1 MKLKIKIK
9 RALSE
14 RYELSPTTDLPIE
27 KLFSATGMELQDL
40 LVGKEQIETIFNK
53 DLVFYDLETTG
64 LRRSSK
70 GTPDD
75 GEDFDPSDTIHQ
87 IACLRYASNGNMDD
101 LEPENPTDAY
111 IAKCEIS
118 REQLAKTD
126 AIKRKRAFILLQ
138 TPADNYTNFKEY
150 IKNKMFDYPT
160 NTQEHVAGI
169 QALFYHVFINNTI
182 ANMKSGR
189 LKVGGRNEAMIG
201 YILDYIYN
209 ATNSYD
215 DVKTIEEF
223 LAEKNPSMEKLQEF
237 FESVFDDSGSQSD
250 LARFFL
256 EKGKPEPDR
265 FVKRYSNTTGITI
278 EENKVFTHY
287 DEFPLRKYKRKE
299 YYHGM
304 KVVSESDALQGMMNY
319 FDKLG
324 QGANNDPPT
333 DGDYILVGQNIISFD
348 NPFVL
353 TRCEALGIPNVHTF
367 QNSRV
372 YDTRFLFST
381 MIKYF
386 KNLVYFYNIGS
397 AGTKAGAKQSF
408 VKRMEAEIKEKHA
421 SITTASTEA
430 TRKFKEW
437 LKTNSYK
444 KALTKA
450 QKVLLEPNLK
460 KEYEEIY
467 GEYKALKNQ
476 TSAYKSYSPDIEKLI
491 SLVGANAGL
500 KSIIDEVKAILI
512 NLTAAGKPRGKLAT
526 LMKAFIKPSVDGSV
540 PKQQHTA
547 DDDCEKLAMVLI
559 PALKVFYRV
568 FESTKDFVL
577 EIDKIKT
584 VQGYRVARGKGA
596 SKYFDPEKDRWVP
609 ARGFRAQSQKKPSA
623 IGFENSNLANLRK
636 KVANKIYQDL
646 FTSNKLSDE
655 HRKDSKDEIVSI
667 FKNSFKS
674 TKDSEILRGF
684 LGWDSSDSIK
694 WYESEEYKLDVQRGL
709 DWSYDE
715 GDNLVNENKK
725 RIKIKIIRS

>member
-9 RALSE
+9 RTLSE

-27 KLFSATGMELQDL
+27 KLFSATGMELQSL
-40 LVGKEQIETIFNK
+40 LTNQQQIETIFNK

-101 LEPENPTDAY
+101 LNPENPTDAY
-111 IAKCEIS
+111 IAKCEIPK
-118 REQLAKTD
+118 EQLEKTD
-126 AIKRKRAFILLQ
+126 AIKAKRANILFQ
-138 TPADNYTNFKEY
+138 TPENNYTEFKEH
-150 IKNKMFDYPT
+150 IKDGMFDYPT
-160 NTQEHVAGI
+160 KTQKDVAGI

-189 LKVGGRNEAMIG
+189 LNARVRNEAMINF
-201 YILDYIYN
+201 ILDYTKN
-209 ATNSYD
+209 TTNSEN
-215 DVKTIEEF
+215 DVRAIENF
-223 LAEKNPSMEKLQEF
+223 LAEKNPSMEKLQQF
-237 FESVFDDSGSQSD
+237 FESVFDDSGPQSD

-256 EKGKPEPDR
+256 DKGRPEPDK
-265 FVKRYSNTTGITI
+265 FVKRYSKTTGITI

-287 DEFPLRKYKRKE
+287 DEFPLKKYQKE
-299 YYHGM
+299 ESYYGM
-304 KVVSESDALQGMMNY
+304 KVVPEKVALQGMMNY

-353 TRCEALGIPNVHTF
+353 NRCKALGIPNVHTF

-397 AGTKAGAKQSF
+397 AGAKPGARQGF
-408 VKRMEAEIKEKHA
+408 VKSMEAEIGKKQA
-421 SITTASTEA
+421 SIAAASVEA
-430 TRKFKEW
+430 TGEFKEW
-437 LKTNSYK
+437 LKTNYYT
-444 KALTKA
+444 KALTRA
-450 QKVLLEPNLK
+450 QKEELRPNLK

-467 GEYKALKNQ
+467 RKHKALQNQ
-476 TSAYKSYSPDIEKLI
+476 TSAHKSYSPDIEKLI
-491 SLVGANAGL
+491 NLVRANAGL
-500 KSIIDEVKAILI
+500 KSIIDEVKIILI
-512 NLTAAGKPRGKLAT
+512 NLTSAGKPRGKLAT
-526 LMKAFIKPSVDGSV
+526 LMKAFIKPSAGGSV

-559 PALKVFYRV
+559 PALKVFYKV

-584 VQGYRVARGKGA
+584 VQGYRVARGKSA
-596 SKYFDPEKDRWVP
+596 SNYFDPEKDKWVP

-636 KVANKIYQDL
+636 KVANKIYLDL

-655 HRKDSKDEIVSI
+655 HKIKNKDEIVSI

-674 TKDSEILRGF
+674 TKDSETLRGF

-694 WYESEEYKLDVQRGL
+694 WYESEEYKPDVQRGL